1 MKLKH
6 FFCLLSLCGLFLM
19 NAIAANSS
27 TLLARMEIMFSAAG
41 TPFTKPKG
49 RDKEP
54 RSIPMTIP
62 FSAFLN
68 DDKSIDL
75 DFYQEIGEIE
85 IIISQNGIVIY
96 SSSENVTS
104 PTVRNI
110 QLQQELSGSFL
121 LEVKNDDG
129 AYTFGNFDL

>member
-1 MKLKH
+1 MH
-6 FFCLLSLCGLFLM
+6 AISANTGILLD
-19 NAIAANSS
+19 
-27 TLLARMEIMFSAAG
+27 RMEITMSASDE
-41 TPFTKPKG
+41 PFTMPNG
-49 RDKEP
+49 REKEP
-54 RSIPMTIP
+54 RSIPMAIP

-68 DDKSIDL
+68 DDKSVDI

-85 IIISQNGIVIY
+85 IIISQNGSVIY

-104 PTVRNI
+104 PIVRNI
-110 QLQQELSGSFL
+110 QLPQELSGSFL